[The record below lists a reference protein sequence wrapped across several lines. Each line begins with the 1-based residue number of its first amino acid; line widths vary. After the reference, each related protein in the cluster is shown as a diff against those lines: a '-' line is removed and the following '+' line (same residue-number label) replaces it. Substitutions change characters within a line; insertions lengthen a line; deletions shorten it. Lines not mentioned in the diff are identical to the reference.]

1 MGTLGLVTRALVI
14 MNIAAAVLGA
24 ILALAGGQALA
35 VMGMAV
41 MGMAAMGDIILMAMV
56 TANISADLRNI
67 RPKNCRHE
75 AARGFL
81 LNITCSLAAC
91 RLEAAHV
98 TPCDSSAPRKGSR
111 P

>member
-24 ILALAGGQALA
+24 ILALAGGQAL
-35 VMGMAV
+35 AV